1 MEGCPLPKPPKRT
14 VETQSL
20 FLAHGE
26 LKYVRKSWPDKDY
39 GIKQYFELGATGIDV
54 PFCFYKAK
62 IKQLLHF
69 LGTQTLPKALAHLSD
84 CETRQLEDG
93 IFSQHI
99 IEEKYSWCNGSEF
112 SVRKNHCIKCK
123 VNLVGQVF
131 RGKPRIILRY
141 EVNLKDGKGYR
152 PTHRQIEL
160 AICQDEFERMKE
172 FVYEK
177 LTRLPKSRWTVER
190 DIMITNGA
198 RFVTEEEERDPDNPD
213 ATHPEGGASSC
224 TSPKGGIFEMTL
236 LTDKN

>member
-1 MEGCPLPKPPKRT
+1 MEGCPLPKPPINT
-14 VETQSL
+14 VETESL

-26 LKYVRKSWPDKDY
+26 LKYVRKS
-39 GIKQYFELGATGIDV
+39 GRHINSSVRQHFELGATGIDV

-84 CETRQLEDG
+84 CETRQLKDG

-99 IEEKYSWCNGSEF
+99 IEENYARWNGKEILAQ
-112 SVRKNHCIKCK
+112 RDRCIAYK

-131 RGKPRIILRY
+131 RGKPRIVLRY
-141 EVNLKDGKGYR
+141 EVNLREGKGYC

-177 LTRLPKSRWTVER
+177 LTRLPKRRWKEEWK
-190 DIMITNGA
+190 IMITDGA
-198 RFVTEEEERDPDNPD
+198 RFVTEEEERDPDSPD
-213 ATHPEGGASSC
+213 ETPPEGGASSC
-224 TSPKGGIFEMTL
+224 TSPKGGIFDVTF
-236 LTDKN
+236 